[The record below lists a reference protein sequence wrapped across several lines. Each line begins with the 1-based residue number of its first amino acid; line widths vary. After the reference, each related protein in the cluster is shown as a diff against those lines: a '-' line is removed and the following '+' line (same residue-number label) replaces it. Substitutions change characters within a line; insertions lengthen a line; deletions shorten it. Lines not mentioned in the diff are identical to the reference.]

1 MGDININLEQVNH
14 YIVSGDYTAPQSLL
28 MKLAA
33 IQFAMT
39 YGAHKPSIHK
49 PGFIEYVCECV
60 CVSVRLFIC
69 VRLHFVPVYNQLIYI
84 N

>member
-1 MGDININLEQVNH
+1 MGDIEGINLQQVNH

-39 YGAHKPSIHK
+39 YGTHKPSIHK
-49 PGFIEYVCECV
+49 PGFIEYVWECA
-60 CVSVRLFIC
+60 
-69 VRLHFVPVYNQLIYI
+69 FVHLCSFTYRACI
-84 N
+84 NI